1 MWPGRKVEVK
11 LRGAK
16 DGLKTSLMLG
26 KIEGRRRR
34 RRQRMRC
41 LDGIVDSVDMSLSKI
56 WEIVEDGGTWCAAV
70 NVVAN
75 NQTQL
80 SEQQRLHSKEE

>member
-16 DGLKTSLMLG
+16 DSLKISLMLG
-26 KIEGRRRR
+26 KIEGRMRS

-70 NVVAN
+70 TVVAN
-75 NQTQL
+75 NQTRL
-80 SEQQRLHSKEE
+80 SD

>member
-16 DGLKTSLMLG
+16 DSLKISLMLG
-26 KIEGRRRR
+26 KIEGRMRS

-56 WEIVEDGGTWCAAV
+56 WEIMEDGGTWCAAV
-70 NVVAN
+70 TVVAN
-75 NQTQL
+75 NQTRL
-80 SEQQRLHSKEE
+80 SD

>member
-16 DGLKTSLMLG
+16 DSLKISLMLG
-26 KIEGRRRR
+26 KIEGRMTS

-56 WEIVEDGGTWCAAV
+56 WEIMEDGGTWCAAV
-70 NVVAN
+70 TVVAN
-75 NQTQL
+75 NQT
-80 SEQQRLHSKEE
+80 

>member
-26 KIEGRRRR
+26 KIEGRIRG

-41 LDGIVDSVDMSLSKI
+41 LDGIINSVD
-56 WEIVEDGGTWCAAV
+56 
-70 NVVAN
+70 
-75 NQTQL
+75 
-80 SEQQRLHSKEE
+80 

>member
-16 DGLKTSLMLG
+16 DSLKISLMLG
-26 KIEGRRRR
+26 KIEGRMRS

-56 WEIVEDGGTWCAAV
+56 WEIMEDGGTWCAAV
-70 NVVAN
+70 TVVAN
-75 NQTQL
+75 NQT
-80 SEQQRLHSKEE
+80 